1 MPTQPLPGPPDVAH
15 ATGRFA
21 HRDDG
26 LYLLFDRIFTAA
38 PEYIWEGLTKP
49 EALHGWIGTYTGS
62 PLTGAVRFRME
73 SKNDSQWEYVSILE
87 CTPPTRLA
95 LDIGEGEDAW
105 RVLAHLSEGSGKTV
119 LTFGLRLHSAAEAA
133 TFGPVWDYYLDRL
146 VASRPHHTLPPF
158 SRYYPALKKHYQEL
172 IVPKRTQQTATA
184 PVDIELGST
193 DSV

>member
-1 MPTQPLPGPPDVAH
+1 MPTLPLPGPPDLAH
-15 ATGRFA
+15 ATGRLA
-21 HRDDG
+21 HRGDG
-26 LYLLFDRIFTAA
+26 LYLLFDRIFPASV
-38 PEYIWEGLTKP
+38 ESVWEAVTKP
-49 EALHGWIGTYTGS
+49 EGLHGWIGTYTGS
-62 PLTGAVRFRME
+62 PRTGAVRFRME
-73 SKNDSQWEYVSILE
+73 SKHDSQWEYVSILE

-119 LTFGLRLHSAAEAA
+119 LTFGLRLQSAAEAA

-146 VASRPHHTLPPF
+146 VASRTHHSLPSF

-172 IVPKRTQQTATA
+172 IVPKRTQRTPTA
-184 PVDIELGST
+184 PVDVELGST

>member
-1 MPTQPLPGPPDVAH
+1 MPTQPLPGPPDIAH
-15 ATGRFA
+15 ATGRFS
-21 HRDDG
+21 HRSDG

-38 PEYIWEGLTKP
+38 PEYVWEGLTKAD
-49 EALHGWIGTYTGS
+49 ALHAWIGTYTGS

-73 SKNDSQWEYVSILE
+73 SENDSQWQYVSILE

-119 LTFGLRLHSAAEAA
+119 LTFGLRLASAAEAA

-146 VASRPHHTLPPF
+146 VASRTHCALPSF

-172 IVPKRTQQTATA
+172 IVPERTRPPAS
-184 PVDIELGST
+184 P
-193 DSV
+193 DSP

>member
-26 LYLLFDRIFTAA
+26 LYLLFDRIFSAA
-38 PEYIWEGLTKP
+38 PEAVWESLTKP

-62 PLTGAVRFRME
+62 PRTGAVRFRME
-73 SKNDSQWEYVSILE
+73 SKNDSSWEYVSILE
-87 CTPPTRLA
+87 CKEPSRLA
-95 LDIGEGEDAW
+95 LDMGEDDDAW
-105 RVLAHLSEGSGKTV
+105 RILAHLHEGSGKTV

-146 VASRPHHTLPPF
+146 VAARSHHPVPTF
-158 SRYYPALKKHYQEL
+158 SRYFPALQAYYQEL
-172 IVPKRTQQTATA
+172 IVPPRTH
-184 PVDIELGST
+184 PVETT